1 MRKPFSYYSTAR
13 RASLAAFAGILTINL
28 LSDMEWNS
36 IWNYLCYSELCA
48 ISLLLMH
55 PLSYEAPQI
64 SLYFETGTM
73 LLEFCCFALLPHLGI
88 DPSLSL
94 LALPLS
100 LMVYTTLRNRKK
112 LAHIRLLFRR
122 DSVWCSL
129 EDQAQAFYGKL
140 FLCFDM
146 LVICSSLLG
155 FGPMPFLAM
164 SIVLGML
171 FCIMY
176 RRAYTGRT
184 MLISSRDEELI
195 HSIIR
200 NNLRS
205 DLRPEENDEFMKNLY
220 EKAVDY
226 MESQLPYLDPDFTQE
241 VLARILY
248 SNKLYLSRTIN
259 TMSGRN
265 FRQFVNFHRVQYA
278 MTLFRKDPKLKIG
291 EVAAL
296 SGFNSGVSFNMA
308 FKVNTGKTPSE
319 WLQEYMM
326 ETRDR
331 L

>member
-13 RASLAAFAGILTINL
+13 RASLAAFAGILAINL

-36 IWNYLCYSELCA
+36 IWNCLCYSELCA

-94 LALPLS
+94 LALPLL

-226 MESQLPYLDPDFTQE
+226 MESHLPYLDPDFTQE
-241 VLARILY
+241 GMSRILY
-248 SNKLYLSRTIN
+248 SNKLYLSKAIN
-259 TMSGRN
+259 AFSGFN
-265 FRQFVNFHRVQYA
+265 FRQFVNYYRINYSLA
-278 MTLFRKDPKLKIG
+278 LKK
-291 EVAAL
+291 ENPDMSVSQLAVR
-296 SGFNSGVSFNMA
+296 SGFHSVVTYNIA
-308 FKVNTGKTPSE
+308 FKMHKRTTPG
-319 WLQEYMM
+319 EYFR
-326 ETRDR
+326 ESFG